1 MSTPTP
7 IVRAVLFD
15 LDGTLYHQPPLRRRM
30 LLELARAPLLEGLG
44 ARQTLRRLKVFR
56 RVREELRERGRPE
69 ESLDRLQYAE
79 PAQRIGDDAG
89 ELERTVARWMHQKP
103 LRHLERCRRAGLVEL
118 LADLSGADLKL
129 GVFSDYPADAKLIA
143 LGVDEAFDLTLCAT
157 DPEVN
162 AFKPHPRGFLRA
174 CEVWGLEPEQVLYV
188 GDRDDVDG
196 EGARAAG
203 LPVVILDEGPGALDG
218 VRRAALG

>member
-1 MSTPTP
+1 MF
-7 IVRAVLFD
+7 RAG
-15 LDGTLYHQPPLRRRM
+15 DGVEVRRRDG
-30 LLELARAPLLEGLG
+30 EGLG
-44 ARQTLRRLKVFR
+44 ARRTLRRLKVFR
-56 RVREELRERGRPE
+56 RVREELRERGRPD

-79 PAQRIGDDAG
+79 LALRTGDDPA
-89 ELERTVARWMHQKP
+89 ELERTVTRWMHHKP
-103 LRHLERCRRAGLVEL
+103 LRHLERCRRQGLVEL
-118 LADLSGADLKL
+118 LGDLAAGGLEL

-143 LGVDEAFDLTLCAT
+143 LGVDEAFGLKLCAT

-162 AFKPHPRGFLRA
+162 AFKPHTRGFLRA
-174 CEVWGLEPEQVLYV
+174 CEVWGLAPEEVLYV

-203 LPVVILDEGPGALDG
+203 MPVVILDDGPDALEG